1 MKTKYLS
8 ALLVTGAMALGT
20 SPAIA
25 NSPDTP
31 ELEFSCQVSNGVPI
45 TVAQT
50 VGSETQLPIFHWK
63 EAALAYKTDA
73 TPQQLCNDV
82 TAKLKDY
89 SAQGYDLSKISFI
102 GTEQEGIPIIC
113 ANATSGTSECS
124 KMLLTLDKAEQPA
137 IVADEVV
144 SSILDQS
151 LQNNKVEYKGDRGV
165 QSTSYQVDFWSLLGL
180 NLKFLGK

>member
-8 ALLVTGAMALGT
+8 ALLVTGTMALGI
-20 SPAIA
+20 SPAMA
-25 NSPDTP
+25 NSSDAPKLD
-31 ELEFSCQVSNGVPI
+31 FSCQVSNNVPM

-50 VGSETQLPIFHWK
+50 AGSETKLPIFHWK
-63 EAALAYKTDA
+63 ESALAYKTDA

-82 TAKLKDY
+82 TAKLEDY

-102 GTEQEGIPIIC
+102 GTEQEGIPVIC
-113 ANATSGTSECS
+113 ASATSGTSECS

-144 SSILDQS
+144 TAILDQS
-151 LQNNKVEYKGDRGV
+151 LQKNKVEYKGDRGV

-180 NLKFLGK
+180 NLKFVGK